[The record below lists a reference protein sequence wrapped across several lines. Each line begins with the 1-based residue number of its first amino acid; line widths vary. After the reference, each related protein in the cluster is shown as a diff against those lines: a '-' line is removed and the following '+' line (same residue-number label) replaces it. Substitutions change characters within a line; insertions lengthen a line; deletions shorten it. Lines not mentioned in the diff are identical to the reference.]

1 MKTLLVFLAG
11 MLAGGIVGWLVALRF
26 AREPRTSVVPPMPD
40 ELIGSDT
47 ATHLAASIPAD
58 STFEPLAYVLIER
71 CAAQIGMPCA
81 LVMREKPGA
90 AAYIAAVAGGLDS
103 RLMGVEV
110 HLDSPAGRALT
121 EGVPVVGAPDE
132 KVIHIDRGDRRRYE
146 GGGIAVPLGQ
156 GGQIYGA
163 IVAFGES
170 RNAREAVELLSL
182 ESRKFAPVIIPA
194 YSAAI
199 SARRAE
205 TDELTGLANRRVL
218 QRAQSR
224 VDGRERASLL
234 IIDIDHFKAIND
246 RYGHPAGDGV
256 LKRVARTVSAH
267 AREEFIIAR
276 IGGEEFAAVLPEH
289 TVEEAAEFAERLSQ
303 AIADND
309 MSKDGGP
316 KRVTVSIG
324 AAEWLAGMMGS
335 SDLLRAADEQLY
347 RAKQEGRNSVRR
359 TGT

>member
-1 MKTLLVFLAG
+1 MSARHDDATTQRRSIRPARSELS
-11 MLAGGIVGWLVALRF
+11 GG
-26 AREPRTSVVPPMPD
+26 REPACLVVLQGQRLGQRIDVGDQPLVIGRAPECEFQIMERSVSRQHSKIWREPSGYRVKDLDSMNKTFLNDQPIIEA
-40 ELIGSDT
+40 ELKDGDHITIGSCVLKFMDRSSVEARYHEEIYQL
-47 ATHLAASIPAD
+47 ATVDPLTDLYNRRQFLELLEKELARAANHRR
-58 STFEPLAYVLIER
+58 PLA
-71 CAAQIGMPCA
+71 
-81 LVMREKPGA
+81 
-90 AAYIAAVAGGLDS
+90 
-103 RLMGVEV
+103 
-110 HLDSPAGRALT
+110 
-121 EGVPVVGAPDE
+121 
-132 KVIHIDRGDRRRYE
+132 
-146 GGGIAVPLGQ
+146 
-156 GGQIYGA
+156 
-163 IVAFGES
+163 
-170 RNAREAVELLSL
+170 
-182 ESRKFAPVIIPA
+182 
-194 YSAAI
+194 
-199 SARRAE
+199 
-205 TDELTGLANRRVL
+205 
-218 QRAQSR
+218 
-224 VDGRERASLL
+224 LL

-289 TVEEAAEFAERLSQ
+289 TVEEAAEFAERLRQ
-303 AIADND
+303 AIADHD